1 MGGWVGVQSCIARE
15 PPRSECL
22 LVHAQSAGCSA
33 QLMPDDIVY
42 RHADVMASRNYRYGV
57 TAKPSPAIPP
67 AVLSSLTGP
76 FGAPW
81 QPYLSPVTLL
91 VGFYIPPQ
99 PTSPC

>member
-1 MGGWVGVQSCIARE
+1 
-15 PPRSECL
+15 
-22 LVHAQSAGCSA
+22 
-33 QLMPDDIVY
+33 MPDDIVY
-42 RHADVMASRNYRYGV
+42 RHADVMASRNYRHGV

-99 PTSPC
+99 HTSPC